1 MFDAEIMFDWFTLND
16 GPNLAVSQPDA
27 IDLLKNE
34 HDSVKDLF
42 DRFKKAGDRRAKAK
56 IASQALDALKIHAAL
71 EEEIFY
77 PAVRQHVGKD
87 IMNEA
92 DEEHHVAKVLIAEL
106 EAMDGRGDH
115 FDAKFNVLAEN
126 VLHHIKEEESE
137 MLPKARNL
145 DLDFVKLR
153 QRMLRRK
160 EELLVSGFPVVAAHP
175 TRKKP
180 AQARKRARA

>member
-1 MFDAEIMFDWFTLND
+1 MGAFMFDWFSIND
-16 GPNLAVSQPDA
+16 SPILAVSQADA
-27 IDLLKNE
+27 IDLLKND
-34 HDSVKDLF
+34 HDSIQDLF
-42 DRFKKAGDRRAKAK
+42 DRFKKAVDRRAKAK
-56 IASQALDALKIHAAL
+56 IAAQSLNALRIHAVL

-77 PAVRQHVGKD
+77 PAVRQRVGKL

-126 VLHHIKEEESE
+126 VLHHIKEEENE
-137 MLPKARNL
+137 MLPKAQQL
-145 DLDFVKLR
+145 ELDFVKLG

-160 EELLVSGFPVVAAHP
+160 EALLVSGLPAVAAHP

-180 AQARKRARA
+180 AKAGKSRA

>member
-1 MFDAEIMFDWFTLND
+1 MFDWFSLND
-16 GPNLAVSQPDA
+16 SPILAVSQPDA
-27 IDLLKNE
+27 IDLLKND
-34 HDSVKDLF
+34 HDSIKELF
-42 DRFKKAGDRRAKAK
+42 DRFKKAVDRRVKAK
-56 IASQALDALKIHAAL
+56 IASQALNALKIHSAL

-77 PAVRQHVGKD
+77 PAVRQRVGKD

-92 DEEHHVAKVLIAEL
+92 DEEHHVADVLIAEL

-137 MLPKARNL
+137 MLPKAQSL
-145 DLDFVKLR
+145 DLDFVKLG

-160 EELLVSGFPVVAAHP
+160 EELLVSGLPAVAAAP
-175 TRKKP
+175 AARKK
-180 AQARKRARA
+180 QAKATTRGRA